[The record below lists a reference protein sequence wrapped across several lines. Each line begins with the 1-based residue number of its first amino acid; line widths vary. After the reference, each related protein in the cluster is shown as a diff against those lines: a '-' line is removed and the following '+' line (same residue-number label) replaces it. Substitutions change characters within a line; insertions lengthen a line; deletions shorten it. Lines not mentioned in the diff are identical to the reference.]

1 MKRVG
6 IAHPT
11 ALLLFTTK
19 TYALSTKLRQS
30 ELSARISNLCPDVTV
45 RKFCHV
51 LMYSSRVNVSF
62 GSNTALAVLPMY
74 LPKKS
79 GQIRLVWVSN
89 SVSQQQ
95 RDAFS

>member
-1 MKRVG
+1 
-6 IAHPT
+6 
-11 ALLLFTTK
+11 
-19 TYALSTKLRQS
+19 
-30 ELSARISNLCPDVTV
+30 
-45 RKFCHV
+45 
-51 LMYSSRVNVSF
+51 MYSSRVNVSF

-95 RDAFS
+95 RDALS